1 MVRNVIGS
9 VLALAGAA
17 AAVCSPFRAWFDGRQ
32 GIDYRIQDL
41 FGGVTDAQTEIM
53 SSIVLPYAFAA
64 LVTLLGVALRSR
76 LLVAL
81 AGLVVLGF
89 TVLWMVRQGQAAGY
103 LSVGGGLP
111 GLGDGVAA
119 ALGGGFLLLLAA
131 VVMRGRAPRVVGFE
145 EPDYDV
151 GPVGPAGYAED
162 PAGYPEDPAGYPP
175 ERPAGY
181 PPEETGPYPWAPG
194 PNDTQRLPAYPPP
207 PPYGSGP
214 RQPRPDPYGAGP
226 ARDPFRDDGRGP

>member
-17 AAVCSPFRAWFDGRQ
+17 AAVCSPFRAWYDGRQ

-41 FGGVTDAQTEIM
+41 FGGITDAQTEIM

-103 LSVGGGLP
+103 LAVGGGLP
-111 GLGDGVAA
+111 GLGEGVAA

-145 EPDYDV
+145 EPEYDG
-151 GPVGPAGYAED
+151 GPVGPAGY
-162 PAGYPEDPAGYPP
+162 PPEDPAGYPP
-175 ERPAGY
+175 GRPSGY

-194 PNDTQRLPAYPPP
+194 PNDTQRLPTYPPP
-207 PPYGSGP
+207 QYGAGP

-226 ARDPFRDDGRGP
+226 AQDPFRDEGRGP

>member
-17 AAVCSPFRAWFDGRQ
+17 AAVCSPFRAWFGGRQ
-32 GIDYRIQDL
+32 GIDYRVQDL
-41 FGGVTDAQTEIM
+41 FGGITDAQTEIM

-64 LVTLLGVALRSR
+64 LVTLLGVVLRSR

-119 ALGGGFLLLLAA
+119 ALGGGFLLLLGA

-162 PAGYPEDPAGYPP
+162 PAGYPP

-181 PPEETGPYPWAPG
+181 PPEGTGPYPWAPG

-226 ARDPFRDDGRGP
+226 AQDPFRDEGRGP

>member
-32 GIDYRIQDL
+32 GIDYRVQDL
-41 FGGVTDAQTEIM
+41 FGGITDAQTEIV

-64 LVTLLGVALRSR
+64 LVTLLGVVLRSR

-119 ALGGGFLLLLAA
+119 ALGGGFLLLLGA

-162 PAGYPEDPAGYPP
+162 PAGYPP
-175 ERPAGY
+175 EG
-181 PPEETGPYPWAPG
+181 TGPYPWAPG

-226 ARDPFRDDGRGP
+226 AQDPFRDEGRGP

>member
-17 AAVCSPFRAWFDGRQ
+17 VAVCGPFRAWYGGRL
-32 GIDYRIQDL
+32 GVDYRIQDL
-41 FGGVTDAQTEIM
+41 FGGITDAQTEVV
-53 SSIVLPYAFAA
+53 SSIALPYAFSA
-64 LVTLLGVALRSR
+64 LVALLGVVLRSR

-103 LSVGGGLP
+103 LSVGGDLP

-119 ALGGGFLLLLAA
+119 ALGGGCLLLLAA
-131 VVMRGRAPRVVGFE
+131 VVMRGRAPRVVAFE
-145 EPDYDV
+145 EPGYD
-151 GPVGPAGYAED
+151 GPLGD
-162 PAGYPEDPAGYPP
+162 PAGYPAGDPAAYPAGYPGDP
-175 ERPAGY
+175 GAY
-181 PPEETGPYPWAPG
+181 PPEETGPYVWSPEPD
-194 PNDTQRLPAYPPP
+194 DTQRLPVYPPP

-214 RQPRPDPYGAGP
+214 RQPRRDPYGAGP
-226 ARDPFRDDGRGP
+226 DQDPFRDEGRGP

>member
-17 AAVCSPFRAWFDGRQ
+17 AAVCSPFRAWYDGRQ
-32 GIDYRIQDL
+32 GRDYRIQDL
-41 FGGVTDAQTEIM
+41 FGGITDAQTEVV

-64 LVTLLGVALRSR
+64 LVTLFGLMLRSR
-76 LLVAL
+76 LLVAS

-89 TVLWMVRQGQAAGY
+89 TVLWMVRQGQATGY
-103 LSVGGGLP
+103 LAVGGGIP
-111 GLGDGVAA
+111 GLGEGVAA
-119 ALGGGFLLLLAA
+119 ALGGGVLLLLAA

-145 EPDYDV
+145 EPGYD
-151 GPVGPAGYAED
+151 GPPDGPD
-162 PAGYPEDPAGYPP
+162 WYPP

-181 PPEETGPYPWAPG
+181 PPAEGPYAWAPE
-194 PNDTQRLPAYPPP
+194 PDDTQRLPTAPPP
-207 PPYGSGP
+207 PAYGSGP

-226 ARDPFRDDGRGP
+226 GRDPFRDDWHGP

>member
-17 AAVCSPFRAWFDGRQ
+17 AAVFSPFRAWYDGRQ
-32 GIDYRIQDL
+32 GVDYRVQDL
-41 FGGVTDAQTEIM
+41 FGGITDAQTEVM

-111 GLGDGVAA
+111 GLGEGVAA

-145 EPDYDV
+145 EPDYDR
-151 GPVGPAGYAED
+151 GPVGPAGYPED
-162 PAGYPEDPAGYPP
+162 LAGYPEEG
-175 ERPAGY
+175 PAGY
-181 PPEETGPYPWAPG
+181 PPEETGSYPWAPG

-226 ARDPFRDDGRGP
+226 AQDPFRDEGRGP